1 VSAAPTLYRLDG
13 ISPKAYEHP
22 ADRAATAALQSIPML
37 DVVVRRLTEFQY
49 ERALRQVYLASSVKV
64 GPEQLPEVWAEYQRV
79 LQTLDMPEV
88 YDLYVTQSPIAN
100 AVAIGTGKPMIV
112 LNSATVMLLD
122 SGELRTV
129 LAHEVGHVLSDH
141 TLYRTA
147 LVILL
152 QLGTAVRLP
161 FVAGLPLLAVRSALL
176 EWSRAAELSCDRAAT
191 LVNRDP
197 LVTCRTLM
205 VLASATPS
213 KRMNLDAF
221 LRQASEYEEWE
232 SDWDRMRRFLIG
244 LGLTHSFAVR
254 RVGELTKWVQSGEYD
269 RILRGEYPRR
279 DEPADPRMQA
289 GEAVEHYRQRFLAAF
304 REAGESVDRSVD
316 RLEQW
321 LKTVGTDRQTSA

>member
-1 VSAAPTLYRLDG
+1 VTELVPTRLEG

-22 ADRAATAALQSIPML
+22 ADRAATAALQSIPGL
-37 DVVVRRLTEFQY
+37 DVIVKKLVELRW
-49 ERALRQVYLASSVKV
+49 ERTYRQLFLANSVKV
-64 GPEQLPEVWAEYQRV
+64 GPDQLSDIWRSYERV
-79 LQTLDMPEV
+79 LEALDMDEAYDVYVSSWPE
-88 YDLYVTQSPIAN
+88 PN
-100 AVAIGTGKPMIV
+100 ASAIGAGKPMIV
-112 LNSATVMLLD
+112 VTSSLVSLAEED
-122 SGELRTV
+122 ELRTV
-129 LAHEVGHVLSDH
+129 LAHEVAHILSAHVM
-141 TLYRTA
+141 YRTA
-147 LVILL
+147 LEILL
-152 QLGTAVRLP
+152 QLGTQRLP
-161 FVAGLPLLAVRSALL
+161 LTRLPLMGITMALL
-176 EWSRAAELSCDRAAT
+176 EWARASELSCDRASA

-254 RVGELTKWVQSGEYD
+254 RVGELTRWVQSGEYD

-321 LKTVGTDRQTSA
+321 LRTVGTDRSA